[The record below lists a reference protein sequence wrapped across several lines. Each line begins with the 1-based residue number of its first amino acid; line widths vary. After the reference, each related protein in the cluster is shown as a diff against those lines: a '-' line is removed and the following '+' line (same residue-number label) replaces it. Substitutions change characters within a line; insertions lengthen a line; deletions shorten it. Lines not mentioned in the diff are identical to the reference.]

1 MKLLVFVTLLAAA
14 SAAELFGKEKCTRG
28 PGYWCQHISTAK
40 ECGAIQ
46 HCKDNVWSPKYTK
59 QNDEVCDFCKE
70 VITTARN
77 LIANKATQ
85 KQVVD
90 FLDSACDLIPDAELK
105 SMCRS
110 AVDEY
115 ADVLFD
121 LIVSEMDPETICT
134 AMGLCKP
141 GVAIKPMIKKP
152 NDDICTECKKFIGEA
167 QQALKDNKTQ
177 EEVME
182 ILDEFCQA
190 LGPLETQCQDYV
202 NEYIRQIMNLI
213 ATELDPETICF
224 GLGFCQ
230 GRLAGKLTVPIVDIK
245 PAKKVAQKSSIE
257 CAVCTLA
264 MQEIDSLITQNST
277 ISEIISVV
285 DKVCTILPDTIR
297 GECKTFI
304 DDYGVQ
310 IINLLVLKLSPN
322 EICTKLGLCTANQ
335 KSFRDLKDTECSLCE
350 LVVQYLDSFI
360 DKNQTKQKIVQGLH
374 EFCNILPDS
383 LKGQCNDII
392 TQYGMAIPELL
403 EQLLD
408 PLKVCEL
415 IGLCTSNQVH
425 NVGVKDDTTCQLC
438 KFVGQ
443 YLLTVLEKNA
453 TQQEIEQ
460 ALDQVCAILPASIK
474 DECTSLVAE
483 YGPIVFQLLD
493 QLSPDQICQVLG
505 LCSSSSVKV
514 SPVKDDQYCDVCK
527 LVAQYALTALKSN
540 STEAEIENA
549 LEQLCSA
556 LPASISDEC
565 TTLVKQYFPLII
577 QLLDT
582 MTPDD
587 VCKALGLC
595 SSTKSPLVLKKTP
608 LKNPT
613 TCAVCELAM
622 NYIDGFIDQ
631 NSTASEIIAVLDK
644 VCSALPSSLG
654 TECTAL
660 IDEYG
665 PEILKLLVQ
674 QLDPKQVCSEL
685 GLCTAQKVKV
695 AVKDST
701 TCEVCK
707 LVGQYLLT
715 VLKNNATEQ
724 EIEQALE
731 EVCNLLP
738 ASVKDEC
745 NSLVQQYGP
754 VLFSLLKSLSPSELC
769 DAIGL
774 CPGKLVVGADKC
786 MFGPAF
792 WCASETNAK
801 LCNAVQHCK
810 LHVW

>member
-141 GVAIKPMIKKP
+141 GVAIKPMIK
-152 NDDICTECKKFIGEA
+152 
-167 QQALKDNKTQ
+167 
-177 EEVME
+177 
-182 ILDEFCQA
+182 
-190 LGPLETQCQDYV
+190 
-202 NEYIRQIMNLI
+202 
-213 ATELDPETICF
+213 
-224 GLGFCQ
+224 
-230 GRLAGKLTVPIVDIK
+230 TVPIVDIK